1 MSSIIK
7 SLCCIT
13 GDNTVNQ
20 LYFKKNKLTKSTTT
34 TKKKKKEE
42 KWRLIQDKGNKEL

>member
-1 MSSIIK
+1 MRKLMSSIIK

-20 LYFKKNKLTKSTTT
+20 LYFKKNQFDKRTCGKREHS
-34 TKKKKKEE
+34 KFKE
-42 KWRLIQDKGNKEL
+42 Q